1 MSIDKLKFRKLDVPS
16 PRTDTGATTSAPKV
30 VLEGKAEPHSDVVVE
45 NKSMAVFAPV
55 GSADTFAHAK
65 AGADGTFRLELPAAR
80 EGDRVVVKS
89 GASAVGLRVANVET
103 VDGRPPVVRQQ
114 GLRLVAQKDGAFA
127 FTQVCKS
134 QTVGEP
140 GQMFRLTN
148 VRTKEEKTFTLDD
161 DGCLPKGARLG
172 GAAGDSWSVATSD
185 GTHNVTSGCGLLV
198 APSSAKEPAA
208 AALAKKPMMTMQHPL
223 FVNGGPHATS
233 VKQGEIGDC
242 WLVSACDAIASA
254 KPERLRNIM
263 KDNGDGTVT
272 VTFQRFDREASKYVD
287 EHIKVTRE
295 VYCTGGSPPYQAPAY
310 GKSLKGEAW
319 FPLLEKAYAQWKG
332 GYDGIRSGYPFEA
345 FEAILGAE
353 GKHFDL
359 DVGTPDAVWNG
370 LLKQTRKGEAMVA
383 WSRLDTPT
391 FSFSNT
397 GLVGDHAYAVLGAE
411 QRGDERIVR
420 VRNPWNSNNY
430 GAHNGV
436 LKMTQLER
444 GILEMKLDVFMKYYA
459 GYGGA
464 PT

>member
-1 MSIDKLKFRKLDVPS
+1 MTIDKLKFRKVDTTPS
-16 PRTDTGATTSAPKV
+16 IATPKV
-30 VLEGKAEPHSDVVVE
+30 VLEGSAAPNSEVVVE
-45 NKSMAVFAPV
+45 NKSMAVFAPT
-55 GSADTFAHAK
+55 GIGAADTFVHAK
-65 AGADGTFRLELPAAR
+65 AGADGSFSVALPAAR

-89 GASAVGLRVANVET
+89 GASAILLRIANVET

-114 GLRLVAQKDGAFA
+114 GLRLVPSKDGFS
-127 FTQVCKS
+127 FMQVCKS
-134 QTVGEP
+134 HTVGEP
-140 GQMFRLTN
+140 GQVFRLTN
-148 VRTKEEKTFTLDD
+148 VRSKEEVTFTLDD
-161 DGCLPKGARLG
+161 DGRLPKGARLG
-172 GAAGDSWSVATSD
+172 GSAGDSWSVATSD

-208 AALAKKPMMTMQHPL
+208 AAQANPQVMTLLQPL
-223 FVNGGPHATS
+223 FVDGGPTAAS
-233 VKQGEIGDC
+233 VKQGQIGDC
-242 WLVSACDAIASA
+242 WLVSACDAMASM
-254 KPERLRNIM
+254 KPARLRNIM

-272 VTFQRFDREASKYVD
+272 VTFQRFDHEAHKYAA
-287 EHIKVTRE
+287 EKITVTRE
-295 VYCTGGSPPYQAPAY
+295 VYCAGSGAFQAPLY

-345 FEAILGAE
+345 FEAILGAG

-359 DVGTPDAVWNG
+359 DVGAPDAVWSA
-370 LLKQTRKGEAMVA
+370 LLKQSRRGEAMVA

-420 VRNPWNSNNY
+420 VRNPWNSNSW
-430 GAHNGV
+430 GAHNGP
-436 LKMTQLER
+436 LQMTQLDG

-459 GYGGA
+459 GYGAA